1 MSYPSDPSAILGLVF
16 AAFAWGF
23 LAAAT
28 LIAGGAYAL
37 RWSVG
42 ARALGI
48 VMAFGSGVLISSVAY
63 ELVGQAFQTKH
74 GNGAVAGGLFAG
86 SAVFF
91 LGDTLIDRMGG
102 SKRKDPDGAQAE
114 GSPLAIVLGIVLDGI
129 PESIVLG
136 LTIVISDSVSAA
148 FLVAVALSNVPEAVA
163 ATSGLA
169 RSGWSG
175 ARVLGLWTLV
185 SVVSG
190 AAALLGF
197 AVFDTASPTLVAFV
211 LAFAAGA
218 ILTMLAD
225 TMMPEAFEHAG
236 PVVGVVTTF
245 GFALAF
251 ALSALE

>member
-86 SAVFF
+86 
-91 LGDTLIDRMGG
+91 
-102 SKRKDPDGAQAE
+102 
-114 GSPLAIVLGIVLDGI
+114 
-129 PESIVLG
+129 
-136 LTIVISDSVSAA
+136 
-148 FLVAVALSNVPEAVA
+148 
-163 ATSGLA
+163 
-169 RSGWSG
+169 
-175 ARVLGLWTLV
+175 
-185 SVVSG
+185 
-190 AAALLGF
+190 
-197 AVFDTASPTLVAFV
+197 
-211 LAFAAGA
+211 AAGVF
-218 ILTMLAD
+218 LRHTPLN
-225 TMMPEAFEHAG
+225 
-236 PVVGVVTTF
+236 
-245 GFALAF
+245 
-251 ALSALE
+251 